1 MKKHL
6 TGTRETMS
14 IKPTAT
20 PNEMMDSGNSMAF
33 ENTLNQHAATE
44 VHNEGS
50 NLNSS
55 EAGPAQGEE

>member
-6 TGTRETMS
+6 TSTRETMA
-14 IKPTAT
+14 KETAT

-44 VHNEGS
+44 IHAGS
-50 NLNSS
+50 NHDSS
-55 EAGPAQGEE
+55 EAGPLQPEE